1 VVVVFIKNQIFQ
13 KITFFEDNC
22 DISTNLTLGISENTS
37 TIDIEG
43 GINVN
48 ILSSVIKN
56 NDDDNDDEENN
67 IDPDH
72 LTELEIK
79 EDYTEDSDILDNDS
93 EIEEAQR
100 TNNTLLI
107 IGRIERHHP

>member
-1 VVVVFIKNQIFQ
+1 
-13 KITFFEDNC
+13 
-22 DISTNLTLGISENTS
+22 
-37 TIDIEG
+37 
-43 GINVN
+43 
-48 ILSSVIKN
+48 
-56 NDDDNDDEENN
+56 
-67 IDPDH
+67 
-72 LTELEIK
+72 LTELETK